1 MTQIDPL
8 LLAVARAGLPGAAPP
23 PRDGWAD
30 HLDDLM
36 TRGLAGL
43 FSASAAAGMVDI
55 DAQMAGRLQRQLDA
69 EAVRAVQLE
78 GELIRLAPALEHL
91 GAVVLKGAVLA
102 HAAYPDP
109 LLRPFTDL
117 DLLVPGDRVVHAI
130 SVLATYGYERTR
142 PEPTPGYDV
151 RVGKAVTL
159 QHSGGVVIDL
169 HRTLATGNAGEGIDV
184 EELVAARRSVPVGA
198 HTVPAPSW
206 EAHLVECALHAVVGD
221 GLARPLSLRDIAEVA
236 HHPSL
241 DPGVAAELALR
252 WHVAELVG
260 LGLRAARDGLGLEL
274 PNALAALAHRAD
286 MTLPASEPA
295 RSARNR
301 LDELRSG
308 DLRRRAT
315 LARSLVAPSAEFLR
329 WAHGDAP
336 LPQLYG
342 RRWRSLYQRAME
354 ARRGDPS
361 DGADPSASLT
371 PHDAVAGAAE
381 PTDVAAPVASPPPTV
396 APEPRPAGLPVPLG
410 YEQHSA
416 GRLSQAVSRQTAG
429 TLERPGPVS
438 RQDAWSR
445 ARPPRQG
452 PSTNGNGRS
461 PHGSSGGAG
470 HAGGGDNGDGR
481 GGGDDDGP
489 GPPAGSP
496 ASDHDPA
503 RATGPT
509 PPARSGVA
517 FGMAGG
523 ALLAITAVG
532 SQLGMDSLGVVL
544 VPLAGLLLAG
554 AASRRIARLRPDEA
568 WVGRWLVL
576 AVVVKL
582 GASYVRYHTIVND
595 YGGVADATGYDGY
608 GRRFAAAW
616 LDGGTAPDLTDLRQ
630 TNFIRWFT
638 GVVYYLFGTNMVAG
652 FFVFGL
658 LALIGSYLWYRATVD
673 AVPQVDKRLYL
684 ALVLFAPSVAF
695 WPSSIGKESLMQLG
709 IGAVALA
716 TANLVRQQLARA
728 AVIGFAGGWLLWV
741 VRPHLLAL
749 VTLAAGCAYVGGRV
763 RASGGAMRSFMARPV
778 GLLAVAFLVAFTVS
792 QGAEFLGIEDL
803 SLSSIEAELDE
814 QTERSSQGGS
824 QFDSGDNSL
833 NPVNLPRGAVTV
845 LLRPFPWE
853 TESPLQLLS
862 SLESAILAGII
873 VARLAS
879 LRAALS
885 LARSSPFLL
894 YCWVL
899 LILYAATFCIVRE
912 LRAAGPPAFAR
923 AAGAVRDHRGAGQ
936 RPRPGAT
943 RADAGPATD
952 RRRGCPC
959 RPLTDCCAGR

>member
-1 MTQIDPL
+1 VIHIDPL
-8 LLAVARAGLPGAAPP
+8 VLAVARAGLPGAAPP

-117 DLLVPGDRVVHAI
+117 DLLVPGGRVVHAI
-130 SVLATYGYERTR
+130 SVFATYGYERTR
-142 PEPTPGYDV
+142 PEPAPGYDA

-159 QHSGGVVIDL
+159 QHPGGVVIDL

-184 EELVAARRSVPVGA
+184 EELVAARRPVSVGS

-221 GLARPLSLRDIAEVA
+221 GLARPLSLRDIAEVT

-252 WHVAELVG
+252 WRVAELVG
-260 LGLRAARDGLGLEL
+260 LGMRAARDGLGLEL

-286 MTLPASEPA
+286 TVPASEPA
-295 RSARNR
+295 RSARIR

-354 ARRGDPS
+354 ARQGDPS
-361 DGADPSASLT
+361 EAADPGAPVT
-371 PHDAVAGAAE
+371 THDAAAGAAE
-381 PTDVAAPVASPPPTV
+381 TADFPVPTARPAPPVDA
-396 APEPRPAGLPVPLG
+396 EPRPARLPAPVAP
-410 YEQHSA
+410 EQRSA
-416 GRLSQAVSRQTAG
+416 GPPMRSVARKTAG

-438 RQDAWSR
+438 RQQAWSR

-461 PHGSSGGAG
+461 PHGSSGAAG
-470 HAGGGDNGDGR
+470 GNGGDNGDGP
-481 GGGDDDGP
+481 GGGDDDGS
-489 GPPAGSP
+489 GPPAGPP
-496 ASDHDPA
+496 ASNRDPTRGTA
-503 RATGPT
+503 PSAPI
-509 PPARSGVA
+509 PNGVA
-517 FGMAGG
+517 YGVAGG

-532 SQLGMDSLGVVL
+532 SQTGMDSLGVVL
-544 VPLAGLLLAG
+544 VPVAGLLLAA

-582 GASYVRYHTIVND
+582 GASYVRYHTITND
-595 YGGVADATGYDGY
+595 YGGIADATGYDDY

-616 LDGGTAPDLTDLRQ
+616 LDGGAAPDLANLRQ

-638 GVVYYLFGTNMVAG
+638 GVVYSLFGTNMVAG

-658 LALIGSYLWYRATVD
+658 LALVGSYLWYRATAD
-673 AVPQVDKRLYL
+673 AVPQIDKRLYL

-716 TANLVRQQLARA
+716 TAHLLRQRLARA
-728 AVIGFAGGWLLWV
+728 AVMGFAGGWLLWV

-749 VTLAAGCAYVGGRV
+749 VTLASGCAYVGGRV
-763 RASGGAMRSFMARPV
+763 RAGGGAMRSFMARPV
-778 GLLAVAFLVAFTVS
+778 GLMAVALLVAFTIS
-792 QGAEFLGIEDL
+792 QGAKFLGIEDL

-833 NPVNLPRGAVTV
+833 NPINLPRGAVTV

-853 TESPLQLLS
+853 TDSALQLLS

-879 LRAALS
+879 VRAALT

-899 LILYAATFCIVRE
+899 LILYAATFSSFANFGLLVRQRS
-912 LRAAGPPAFAR
+912 LVLPALFAIIAVRANAR
-923 AAGAVRDHRGAGQ
+923 APAGTAPMRSPPVAVAGGV
-936 RPRPGAT
+936 R
-943 RADAGPATD
+943 
-952 RRRGCPC
+952 
-959 RPLTDCCAGR
+959 AGR